1 MASVTS
7 LTASVHQ
14 RLATALS
21 ATLPTADADP
31 LLRRS
36 DRADYQANGILA
48 LAKKAKANPREL
60 ATQVVARV
68 ESGELIGE
76 IEVSG
81 PGFLNITLTDRAI
94 TQNLAARYADDTGRL
109 GVPTAER
116 PGTTVIDYAQ
126 PNVAKEMHVGHL
138 RSAVIGDAVV
148 QILEFTGENVVRRHH
163 IGDWGTQFGMLIQY
177 LDEHPHELD
186 HKDARVSGEEAMSNL
201 DRLYK
206 AARKLFDSDE
216 EFKTRARRR
225 VVDLQAGDPHT
236 LATWQKFVDESK
248 IYFFSVFEKLDM
260 EVRDADI
267 VGESGYNDM
276 LDETCRLLEESGVA
290 VRSEGAL
297 CVFFDDVKGPD
308 GNPVPLIVKKS
319 DGGYGYAAT
328 DLSAIR
334 DRVFHLKAN
343 SLLYVVDARQSLH
356 FKMVFETARRA
367 GWLNDDDVKA
377 FQLAFGTVLG
387 KDGKPFKTREGETI
401 RLVDLLDEAIDRAT
415 AVVREKAEKVG
426 LTEEEIVENGRYVG
440 IGAVKYADLSTSAV
454 RDYKFDL
461 DQMVSLNGDTS
472 VYLQYAYARIQSIL
486 RKAGEAGPAA
496 HPELELAPAER
507 ALGLH
512 LDQFGEAVAEVA
524 ESYEPHKLAAY
535 LFRLATLLTSFYD
548 QCPVLKAESPAQV
561 ENRLFLVDLTART
574 LHRGMALLATRTP
587 SPHAPPPGY
596 RPPAA
601 GRVALRHPRP
611 GRCRCLPL
619 QSLAWRPFPIRCPS
633 WRPTRAGVCSGLNS
647 RFRRG
652 G

>member
-14 RLATALS
+14 RLANALS
-21 ATLPTADADP
+21 AALPEAAAADP

-36 DRADYQANGILA
+36 DRADFQANGILA

-60 ATQVVARV
+60 AAQVVERV
-68 ESGELIGE
+68 VTGDVIGD

-81 PGFLNITLTDRAI
+81 PGFLNITVTDKAI
-94 TQNLAARYADDTGRL
+94 IENLSARVTDPAARL
-109 GVPTAER
+109 GVPHADH

-148 QILEFTGENVVRRHH
+148 QLLEFTGETVVRRHH

-186 HKDARVSGEEAMSNL
+186 HRAGEVSGEEAMSNL

-206 AARKLFDSDE
+206 AARRKFDSDE

-236 LATWQKFVDESK
+236 LAMWQKFVDESK

-260 EVRDADI
+260 EIRDADI

-276 LDETCRLLEESGVA
+276 LAETCRLLEESGVA

-297 CVFFDDVKGPD
+297 CVFFDDILGPD
-308 GNPVPLIVKKS
+308 GNKVPLIVQKS

-334 DRVFHLKAN
+334 DRVFSLKADT
-343 SLLYVVDARQSLH
+343 LLYVVDARQSLH

-367 GWLNDDDVKA
+367 GWLGADVKA
-377 FQLAFGTVLG
+377 RQLAFGTVLG
-387 KDGKPFKTREGETI
+387 KDGKPFKTREGETV
-401 RLVDLLDEAIDRAT
+401 RLVDLLDEAIDRAS
-415 AVVREKAEKVG
+415 AVVREKARDLSEQ
-426 LTEEEIVENGRYVG
+426 EIAERGAQVG
-440 IGAVKYADLSTSAV
+440 IGAVKYADLSTSAS

-472 VYLQYAYARIQSIL
+472 VYLQYAYARTQSIQ
-486 RKAGEAGPAA
+486 RKAGEVRPVA
-496 HPELELAPAER
+496 HPELELSPAER

-512 LDQFGEAVAEVA
+512 ADQFAETVAEAAA
-524 ESYEPHKLAAY
+524 EYAPHKLTAY
-535 LFRLATLLTSFYD
+535 LYQLASLFTTFYD
-548 QCPVLKAESPAQV
+548 KCPVLKAETPEQV
-561 ENRLFLVDLTART
+561 ENRLFLTDATGRT
-574 LHRGMALLATRTP
+574 LRQGMALLGIQ
-587 SPHAPPPGY
+587 APE
-596 RPPAA
+596 R
-601 GRVALRHPRP
+601 L
-611 GRCRCLPL
+611 
-619 QSLAWRPFPIRCPS
+619 
-633 WRPTRAGVCSGLNS
+633 
-647 RFRRG
+647 
-652 G
+652 

>member
-7 LTASVHQ
+7 LSDSVQQQLAS
-14 RLATALS
+14 ALS
-21 ATLPTADADP
+21 ATLPEAAGADP

-36 DRADYQANGILA
+36 DRADFQANGILA

-60 ATQVVARV
+60 ATQVVSHIV
-68 ESGELIGE
+68 TGDVIKD

-81 PGFLNITLTDRAI
+81 PGFLNVTITDQAI
-94 TQNLAARYADDTGRL
+94 TRNLAARYADESGRL
-109 GVPTAER
+109 GVPHAAN

-148 QILEFTGENVVRRHH
+148 QILEFTGETVVRRHH

-186 HKDARVSGEEAMSNL
+186 HKRAQVTGDEAMSNL

-225 VVDLQAGDPHT
+225 VVDLQAGEPHT
-236 LATWQKFVDESK
+236 LAMWQKFVDESK

-260 EVRDADI
+260 EVRDPDI

-276 LDETCRLLEESGVA
+276 LAETCRLLEESGVA

-297 CVFFDDVKGPD
+297 CVFFEDVKGPD
-308 GNPVPLIVKKS
+308 GNPVPLIVQKS

-334 DRVFHLKAN
+334 DRVFNLKAN
-343 SLLYVVDARQSLH
+343 TLLYVVDARQSLH

-367 GWLNDDDVKA
+367 NWLGEDVTA
-377 FQLAFGTVLG
+377 HQLAFGTVLG
-387 KDGKPFKTREGETI
+387 KDGKPFKTREGETVK
-401 RLVDLLDEAIDRAT
+401 LQDLLDEAVDRAT

-426 LTEEEIVENGRYVG
+426 LTEQEITENGRYVG

-486 RKAGEAGPAA
+486 RKAGEASPAA
-496 HPELELAPAER
+496 HPELALAPAER

-512 LDQFGEAVAEVA
+512 LDQFAETVLEVA
-524 ESYEPHKLAAY
+524 TAYEPHKLAAY
-535 LFRLATLLTSFYD
+535 LYQLATLLTSFYD
-548 QCPVLKAESPAQV
+548 QCPVLKAETPEQV
-561 ENRLFLVDLTART
+561 ENRLFLVDVTART
-574 LHRGMALLATRTP
+574 LHQGMALLGIRTP
-587 SPHAPPPGY
+587 E
-596 RPPAA
+596 R
-601 GRVALRHPRP
+601 L
-611 GRCRCLPL
+611 
-619 QSLAWRPFPIRCPS
+619 
-633 WRPTRAGVCSGLNS
+633 
-647 RFRRG
+647 
-652 G
+652 

>member
-7 LTASVHQ
+7 LSHSVEQH
-14 RLATALS
+14 LSSAIS
-21 ATLPTADADP
+21 ATLPEAAADP

-36 DRADYQANGILA
+36 DRADFQANGILA

-60 ATQVVARV
+60 ATRVVANV
-68 ESGELIGE
+68 VSGDVIKE

-81 PGFLNITLTDRAI
+81 PGFLNVTVTDRAI
-94 TQNLAARYADDTGRL
+94 TENLAARYADADRL
-109 GVPTAER
+109 GVPTSPR
-116 PGTTVIDYAQ
+116 PGTTVVDYAQ

-138 RSAVIGDAVV
+138 RSAVIGDATVRM
-148 QILEFTGENVVRRHH
+148 LEFTGESVVRRHH

-186 HKDARVSGEEAMSNL
+186 HKDSRVSGEEAMSNL

-206 AARKLFDSDE
+206 DARKLFDADE

-225 VVDLQAGDPHT
+225 VVDLQAGEPHT
-236 LATWQKFVDESK
+236 LAIWQKFVDESK

-260 EVRDADI
+260 EIRDADI

-276 LDETCRLLEESGVA
+276 LAETCRLLEESGVA

-308 GNPVPLIVKKS
+308 GNPVPLIVQKS

-334 DRVFHLKAN
+334 DRVFGLKAD
-343 SLLYVVDARQSLH
+343 SLIYVVDARQSLH

-367 GWLNDDDVKA
+367 GWLNDRVKA
-377 FQLAFGTVLG
+377 HQLAFGTVLG
-387 KDGKPFKTREGETI
+387 KDGKPFKTREGETVK
-401 RLVDLLDEAIDRAT
+401 LVDLLDEAVDRAT
-415 AVVREKAEKVG
+415 AVVRDKAEKVG
-426 LTEEEIVENGRYVG
+426 LSEREIEENGRYVG

-486 RKAGEAGPAA
+486 RKAGEARPVA

-512 LDQFGEAVAEVA
+512 LDRFGETVTEAAAEYA
-524 ESYEPHKLAAY
+524 PHKLAAY
-535 LFRLATLLTSFYD
+535 LYQLASHLTTFYD
-548 QCPVLKAESPAQV
+548 QCHVLSPDNAPEV
-561 ENRLFLVDLTART
+561 VANRLFLVDLTART
-574 LHRGMALLATRTP
+574 LQRGMALLGIRTP
-587 SPHAPPPGY
+587 E
-596 RPPAA
+596 R
-601 GRVALRHPRP
+601 L
-611 GRCRCLPL
+611 
-619 QSLAWRPFPIRCPS
+619 
-633 WRPTRAGVCSGLNS
+633 
-647 RFRRG
+647 
-652 G
+652 

>member
-14 RLATALS
+14 RLADALS
-21 ATLPTADADP
+21 AALPEAGSADP

-36 DRADYQANGILA
+36 DRADFQANGILA

-68 ESGELIGE
+68 ESGDVIKD

-81 PGFLNITLTDRAI
+81 PGFLNITITDRAI
-94 TQNLAARYADDTGRL
+94 TENLAERYADGERL
-109 GVPTAER
+109 GVPLAEH

-186 HKDARVSGEEAMSNL
+186 HKDAQVSGEEAMSNL

-206 AARKLFDSDE
+206 TARKLFDSDE

-225 VVDLQAGDPHT
+225 VVDLQAGDPAT
-236 LATWQKFVDESK
+236 LASWQKFVDESK

-260 EVRDADI
+260 EIQDPDI

-334 DRVFHLKAN
+334 DRVFNLKAN
-343 SLLYVVDARQSLH
+343 SLIYVVDARQSLH

-367 GWLNDDDVKA
+367 GWLSDDVKA
-377 FQLAFGTVLG
+377 HQLAFGTVLG

-415 AVVREKAEKVG
+415 NVVREKAEKVG
-426 LTEEEIVENGRYVG
+426 LSEQEIEENGRFVG

-472 VYLQYAYARIQSIL
+472 VYLQYAYARIKSIL
-486 RKAGEAGPAA
+486 RKAGEARPAA

-507 ALGLH
+507 ELGLH
-512 LDQFGEAVAEVA
+512 LDRFGETLAEVA
-524 ESYEPHKLAAY
+524 AGHEPHKLAAY
-535 LFRLATLLTSFYD
+535 LYQLASLLTTFYD
-548 QCPVLKAESPAQV
+548 KCQVLSDDNPTEVV

-574 LHRGMALLATRTP
+574 LQQGMALLGIRTP
-587 SPHAPPPGY
+587 E
-596 RPPAA
+596 R
-601 GRVALRHPRP
+601 L
-611 GRCRCLPL
+611 
-619 QSLAWRPFPIRCPS
+619 
-633 WRPTRAGVCSGLNS
+633 
-647 RFRRG
+647 
-652 G
+652 

>member
-7 LTASVHQ
+7 LSHSVEQH
-14 RLATALS
+14 LSSAIS
-21 ATLPTADADP
+21 ATLPEAAADP

-36 DRADYQANGILA
+36 DRADFQANGILA

-60 ATQVVARV
+60 ATQVVANV
-68 ESGELIGE
+68 VSGDVIKE

-81 PGFLNITLTDRAI
+81 PGFLNVTVTDRAI
-94 TQNLAARYADDTGRL
+94 TENLAARYADADRL
-109 GVPTAER
+109 GVPTSAR
-116 PGTTVIDYAQ
+116 PGTTVVDYAQ

-138 RSAVIGDAVV
+138 RSAVIGDATVRM
-148 QILEFTGENVVRRHH
+148 LEFTGESVVRRHH

-186 HKDARVSGEEAMSNL
+186 HKDSQVSGEEAMSNL

-206 AARKLFDSDE
+206 AARKLFDADE

-225 VVDLQAGDPHT
+225 VVDLQAGEPHT
-236 LATWQKFVDESK
+236 LAIWQKFVDESK

-260 EVRDADI
+260 EIRDADI
-267 VGESGYNDM
+267 VGESGYNAM
-276 LDETCRLLEESGVA
+276 LAETCRLLEESGVA

-308 GNPVPLIVKKS
+308 GKPVPLIVQKS

-334 DRVFHLKAN
+334 DRVFDIKA
-343 SLLYVVDARQSLH
+343 STLLYVVDARQSLH

-367 GWLNDDDVKA
+367 GWLNDEVKA
-377 FQLAFGTVLG
+377 HQLAFGTVLG
-387 KDGKPFKTREGETI
+387 KDGKPFKTREGETVK
-401 RLVDLLDEAIDRAT
+401 LVDLLDEAVDRAT
-415 AVVREKAEKVG
+415 AVVRDKAEKVG
-426 LTEEEIVENGRYVG
+426 LSEREIEENGRYVG

-486 RKAGEAGPAA
+486 RKAGEARPAA

-512 LDQFGEAVAEVA
+512 LDQFGETVAEAAA
-524 ESYEPHKLAAY
+524 EYAPHKLAAY
-535 LFRLATLLTSFYD
+535 LYQLASHLTTFYD
-548 QCPVLKAESPAQV
+548 QCHVLSPDNAPEV
-561 ENRLFLVDLTART
+561 VANRLFLVDLTART
-574 LHRGMALLATRTP
+574 LQRGMGLLGIRTP
-587 SPHAPPPGY
+587 E
-596 RPPAA
+596 R
-601 GRVALRHPRP
+601 L
-611 GRCRCLPL
+611 
-619 QSLAWRPFPIRCPS
+619 
-633 WRPTRAGVCSGLNS
+633 
-647 RFRRG
+647 
-652 G
+652 

>member
-7 LTASVHQ
+7 LTDLVNQ
-14 RLATALS
+14 RLTDALS
-21 ATLPTADADP
+21 ATLPEADADP

-36 DRADYQANGILA
+36 DRADFQANGILA

-60 ATQVVARV
+60 ATQVVSQV
-68 ESGELIGE
+68 VTGDVIKD

-81 PGFLNITLTDRAI
+81 PGFLNVTITDRAI
-94 TQNLAARYADDTGRL
+94 TDNLAARYADTDRL
-109 GVPTAER
+109 GVPRADR

-138 RSAVIGDAVV
+138 RSAVIGDSVV
-148 QILEFTGENVVRRHH
+148 QLLEFAGETVVRRHH

-186 HKDARVSGEEAMSNL
+186 HEAGEDLQESGQAAMSNL

-206 AARKLFDSDE
+206 AARRKFDADD

-225 VVDLQAGDPHT
+225 VVDLQAGEPHT
-236 LATWQKFVDESK
+236 LAMWQKFVDESK
-248 IYFFSVFEKLDM
+248 IYFFSVFDKLDM
-260 EVRDADI
+260 EIDDADI

-276 LDETCRLLEESGVA
+276 LAETCRLLEESGVA

-308 GNPVPLIVKKS
+308 GNPVPLIVQKS

-334 DRVFHLKAN
+334 DRVFNLKAN
-343 SLLYVVDARQSLH
+343 SLIYVVDARQSLH

-367 GWLNDDDVKA
+367 GWLNDDVKA
-377 FQLAFGTVLG
+377 YQLAFGTVLG
-387 KDGKPFKTREGETI
+387 KDGKPFKTREGETV
-401 RLVDLLDEAIDRAT
+401 RLVDLLDEAVDRAT
-415 AVVREKAEKVG
+415 AVVREKDTQG
-426 LTEEEIVENGRYVG
+426 QLSEEEIAERGAQVG
-440 IGAVKYADLSTSAV
+440 IGAVKYADLSTSAN

-486 RKAGEAGPAA
+486 RKAGEVRPAA
-496 HPELELAPAER
+496 HPELELHEAER

-512 LDQFGEAVAEVA
+512 VDAFAETVAEAAA
-524 ESYEPHKLAAY
+524 EYAPHKMTAY
-535 LFRLATLLTSFYD
+535 LYQLASLFTTFYD
-548 QCPVLKAESPAQV
+548 KCPVIKPEPPKDVA
-561 ENRLFLVDLTART
+561 ENRLFLCDVTART
-574 LHRGMALLATRTP
+574 LRQGMALLGIRTP
-587 SPHAPPPGY
+587 E
-596 RPPAA
+596 R
-601 GRVALRHPRP
+601 L
-611 GRCRCLPL
+611 
-619 QSLAWRPFPIRCPS
+619 
-633 WRPTRAGVCSGLNS
+633 
-647 RFRRG
+647 
-652 G
+652 

>member
-7 LTASVHQ
+7 LSDNVQQHLAS
-14 RLATALS
+14 ALS
-21 ATLPTADADP
+21 ATLPEAAGADP

-36 DRADYQANGILA
+36 DRADFQANGILA

-60 ATQVVARV
+60 ATQVVSQV
-68 ESGELIGE
+68 VTGDELIKDV
-76 IEVSG
+76 EVSG
-81 PGFLNITLTDRAI
+81 PGFLNITIADRAI
-94 TQNLAARYADDTGRL
+94 TGNLAARYADETGRL
-109 GVPTAER
+109 GVPTAAQ

-138 RSAVIGDAVV
+138 RSAVIGDSVV
-148 QILEFTGENVVRRHH
+148 QLLEFTGENVVRRHH

-186 HKDARVSGEEAMSNL
+186 HKETHVTGEEAMSNL

-225 VVDLQAGDPHT
+225 VVDLQAGDSHT

-260 EVRDADI
+260 EIRDPDI

-276 LDETCRLLEESGVA
+276 LAETCRLLEESGVA

-297 CVFFDDVKGPD
+297 CVFFDDIKGPD
-308 GNPVPLIVKKS
+308 GNPVPLIVQKS

-334 DRVFHLKAN
+334 DRVFNLKAN
-343 SLLYVVDARQSLH
+343 TLLYVVDARQALH

-367 GWLNDDDVKA
+367 GWLNEDVTA

-387 KDGKPFKTREGETI
+387 KDGKPFKTREGETV
-401 RLVDLLDEAIDRAT
+401 RLVDLLDEAIDRAS
-415 AVVREKAEKVG
+415 AVVREKAQD
-426 LTEEEIVENGRYVG
+426 LSEEEIAERGAQVG
-440 IGAVKYADLSTSAV
+440 IGAVKYADLSTSAN

-486 RKAGEAGPAA
+486 RKAGETRPAA
-496 HPELELAPAER
+496 HPELELAEAER

-512 LDQFGEAVAEVA
+512 VDAFAETVTEAAAEYA
-524 ESYEPHKLAAY
+524 PHKLTAY
-535 LFRLATLLTSFYD
+535 LYQLASLYTSFYD
-548 QCPVLKAESPAQV
+548 KCPVLKAETPAQV
-561 ENRLFLVDLTART
+561 ENRLFLCDITART
-574 LHRGMALLATRTP
+574 LHQGMALLGIRTP
-587 SPHAPPPGY
+587 EK
-596 RPPAA
+596 
-601 GRVALRHPRP
+601 L
-611 GRCRCLPL
+611 
-619 QSLAWRPFPIRCPS
+619 
-633 WRPTRAGVCSGLNS
+633 
-647 RFRRG
+647 
-652 G
+652 